1 MLSLSGVRTGYGRI
15 EVLHGVDVTVKDGE
29 IVTVIGAN
37 GAGKSTLLR
46 TISGLNSVWGGD
58 VRLDEVSLARLHVEA
73 IAAQG
78 VVQIPEGRQI
88 FGPLTVE
95 ENLQLGGY
103 VRRRPRRQLES
114 RLEGVFDVFPRL
126 RERRRQLAGTLSGGE
141 QQMLAI
147 GRALMAQPK
156 VLLLDEP
163 SMGLAPKIVKE
174 IFTVLRALN
183 EQGLSM
189 LLVEQDARMALT
201 VAHRGLVMERGRVV
215 LEDSSEALL
224 NNPDVQAIYF
234 GQHSGR
240 GTAETGL
247 A

>member
-1 MLSLSGVRTGYGRI
+1 MLSLSGLCTGYGRT

-29 IVTVIGAN
+29 IVTIIGAN
-37 GAGKSTLLR
+37 GAGKSTLLK
-46 TISGLNSVWGGD
+46 TISGLNAVWAGD
-58 VRLDEVSLARLHVEA
+58 IRLDDLSLTRLGVES
-73 IAAQG
+73 IAARG

-88 FGPLTVE
+88 FGPLSVE

-103 VRRRPRRQLES
+103 VHRRPRK
-114 RLEGVFDVFPRL
+114 RLDERLRSVYEVFPRL
-126 RERRRQLAGTLSGGE
+126 SERRRQQAGTLSGGE

-147 GRALMAQPK
+147 GRALMADPK

-163 SMGLAPKIVKE
+163 SMGLAPLIVKE

-183 EQGLSM
+183 GQGLSM
-189 LLVEQDARMALT
+189 LLVEQDARTALT
-201 VAHRGLVMERGRVV
+201 VAQRGLVLERGRIV
-215 LEDSSEALL
+215 LEDSAEALL

-240 GTAETGL
+240 GKAETGW